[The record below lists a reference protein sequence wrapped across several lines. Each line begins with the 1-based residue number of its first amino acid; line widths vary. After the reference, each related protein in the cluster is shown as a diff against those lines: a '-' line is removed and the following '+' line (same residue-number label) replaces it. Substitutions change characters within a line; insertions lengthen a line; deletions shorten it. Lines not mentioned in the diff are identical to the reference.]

1 MHLALGNFS
10 SDQVLSRQFILLFVI
25 CQVRSGEVSAQ
36 TIDGGNGPGLPCLR
50 TGSCD
55 GFNPQLALAVGLQW
69 EKYLGSD
76 QQHKISLRLCSWETG
91 LRNGHQIDD
100 IRSKGVYSSTLTRSP
115 MSNATLSDPLA
126 PNFALLPPDL
136 ARKLQLATFVT
147 TGSLA
152 IFIWDIL
159 HCLSAEYT
167 LLFKYKAHWSLVAYF
182 LSKFGSFGYVLG
194 FTLFGTYPIGRCST
208 LYLVSNSFY
217 PVAVTSTSL
226 LFYFASRSVTA
237 VFGILWLAVLGTGI
251 TIPFGGLA
259 TTIEPTPYCI
269 VTEVASF
276 VGASTIVITVHDT
289 AVFLA
294 VSYRLVSNTHAVHG
308 TLKSKLKAVFSGT
321 SMPCFS
327 KALYVDG
334 QFYYM
339 ISAFSNIAVTVM
351 VYAPHLHPAY
361 HGLLAIPNVM
371 LTSVMACR
379 VYRNTKLGT
388 VREST
393 DVSLAVRTI
402 GGGSIP
408 VHLSRPTRR
417 TSIYGEDTVGADR
430 SAGAVFIAMTKTTQ
444 TMRDP
449 PDSREARSEAFES

>member
-10 SDQVLSRQFILLFVI
+10 FDQVLSPQFILLFVI

-50 TGSCD
+50 TGSC
-55 GFNPQLALAVGLQW
+55 GGVNPRLALA
-69 EKYLGSD
+69 
-76 QQHKISLRLCSWETG
+76 
-91 LRNGHQIDD
+91 
-100 IRSKGVYSSTLTRSP
+100 VYSSTLTRSP

-194 FTLFGTYPIGRCST
+194 FTLFAMFNIVP
-208 LYLVSNSFY
+208 VSNSFY
-217 PVAVTSTSL
+217 PVAVTSIRT
-226 LFYFASRSVTA
+226 VTA
-237 VFGILWLAVLGTGI
+237 VFGILWLA
-251 TIPFGGLA
+251 
-259 TTIEPTPYCI
+259 PTPYCI

-294 VSYRLVSNTHAVHG
+294 VSYRLVSNTHAVH
-308 TLKSKLKAVFSGT
+308 AVFSGT

-334 QFYYM
+334 QLITCR

-351 VYAPHLHPAY
+351 VYAPHLHQHITR
-361 HGLLAIPNVM
+361 HG
-371 LTSVMACR
+371 CR

-402 GGGSIP
+402 GGG
-408 VHLSRPTRR
+408 
-417 TSIYGEDTVGADR
+417 

>member
-10 SDQVLSRQFILLFVI
+10 FDQVLIPQFILLFVI

-50 TGSCD
+50 TGSC
-55 GFNPQLALAVGLQW
+55 GGVNPRLALAVGLQW

-76 QQHKISLRLCSWETG
+76 QPHKISLRLCSWETG
-91 LRNGHQIDD
+91 HQIG
-100 IRSKGVYSSTLTRSP
+100 RKGLKYGSVQIPR
-115 MSNATLSDPLA
+115 SNATLSDPLA

-226 LFYFASRSVTA
+226 LFYFRVRAIYGGKRTVTA

-334 QFYYM
+334 QLYYM

-417 TSIYGEDTVGADR
+417 TNIYGEDTVGADR